1 MTQCEVGFDKCKYS
15 AATRQNFY
23 FLFQIV
29 MVLVLIAGSDRTSAA
44 RLPGMV
50 AGLIFADEVIS
61 TCVRGGPD
69 FV

>member
-1 MTQCEVGFDKCKYS
+1 MHDSREANIVLLLGKC
-15 AATRQNFY
+15 F
-23 FLFQIV
+23 FLFQVV

-50 AGLIFADEVIS
+50 VGLIFAEEVIS
-61 TCVRGGPD
+61 TCGRGGPD